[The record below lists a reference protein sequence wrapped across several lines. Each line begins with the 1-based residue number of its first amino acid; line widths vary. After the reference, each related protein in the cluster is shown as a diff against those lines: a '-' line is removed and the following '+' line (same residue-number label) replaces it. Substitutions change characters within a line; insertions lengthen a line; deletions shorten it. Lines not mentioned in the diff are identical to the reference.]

1 MNDKVPK
8 SYIRKIDRAKG
19 NEFLSHSNVI
29 AMKHL
34 MLAIANQNEDERGCT
49 LHLRSYTELR
59 NPDSFSFS
67 SAVDNVGDYLIT
79 WAIVLS

>member
-34 MLAIANQNEDERGCT
+34 MLAIANQNEDERVAMIT
-49 LHLRSYTELR
+49 LALESDR
-59 NPDSFSFS
+59 NPKMSGLAEGID
-67 SAVDNVGDYLIT
+67 A
-79 WAIVLS
+79 